1 MSDDQCGHPTA
12 SGEPCQHPTT
22 DDGDPDRCWID
33 SHNDDAVDPNTQ
45 PGRPRLLDDQR
56 KQQIIYTAVNSGLS
70 IEHQANLAQVSPDT
84 LRRALCCVK
93 TPRTPELTTEDP
105 CDFCEGYAQAHAR
118 GAMNVLNECR
128 PEFRASASFGYVK
141 EEKRQLDHSGEL
153 EHTGSLFELP
163 PEVTD
168 NWTDGDE

>member
-1 MSDDQCGHPTA
+1 MSGDRCSYPTA
-12 SGEPCQHPTT
+12 EDTPCQHPTT
-22 DDGDPDRCWID
+22 EDGDPGRCWIP
-33 SHNDDAVDPNTQ
+33 SHNDEEGDF
-45 PGRPRLLDDQR
+45 GRPRLLDDER

-70 IEHQANLAQVSPDT
+70 VEHQANLAQVNPNT
-84 LRRALCCVK
+84 LRRALCCVE
-93 TPRTPELTTEDP
+93 TPRTPEITVDEP
-105 CDFCEGYAQAHAR
+105 CDFCKGYAQAHAR
-118 GAMNVLNECR
+118 GAMSVLDECR

>member
-1 MSDDQCGHPTA
+1 MNDDVCGFEK
-12 SGEPCQHPTT
+12 S
-22 DDGDPDRCWID
+22 DGDPCQLPASRSDGRCHHHTD
-33 SHNDDAVDPNTQ
+33 VEAERQ
-45 PGRPRLLDDQR
+45 REGRPRLLDDGR

-93 TPRTPELTTEDP
+93 TPRDPTLTTEDP

-118 GAMNVLNECR
+118 GAMDVLDECR

-141 EEKRQLDHSGEL
+141 EEKTELSTAEDEDGFGTNIIVSGDYN
-153 EHTGSLFELP
+153 P
-163 PEVTD
+163 
-168 NWTDGDE
+168 NDGDR

>member
-22 DDGDPDRCWID
+22 DDGDPDRCWIP
-33 SHNDDAVDPNTQ
+33 SHNGEDGDF
-45 PGRPRLLDDQR
+45 GRPRLLDDER

-84 LRRALCCVK
+84 LRRTLCCVE
-93 TPRTPELTTEDP
+93 TPRDPTLTTEEP

-118 GAMNVLNECR
+118 GAMQVLDECR

-141 EEKRQLDHSGEL
+141 EEKHEMEHSGEVS
-153 EHTGSLFELP
+153 GSLFELP

>member
-1 MSDDQCGHPTA
+1 MTDDTCGHPTA
-12 SGEPCQHPTT
+12 DGTPCKHPST

-33 SHNDDAVDPNTQ
+33 SHNEAATDLDSQ
-45 PGRPRLLDDQR
+45 PGRPKLLDDER

-105 CDFCEGYAQAHAR
+105 CEFCEGYAQAHAR

-128 PEFRASASFGYVK
+128 PEFRASATFGYVK
-141 EEKRQLDHSGEL
+141 EEKHQ
-153 EHTGSLFELP
+153 HTGEGGGSIIIDYGND
-163 PEVTD
+163 TD
-168 NWTDGDE
+168 DE

>member
-1 MSDDQCGHPTA
+1 MSDDVCGYPTA
-12 SGEPCQHPTT
+12 NDTPCQHPTT
-22 DDGDPDRCWID
+22 DDGDPNRCWIP
-33 SHNDDAVDPNTQ
+33 SHNDEEGDF
-45 PGRPRLLDDQR
+45 GRPRLLDDER

-70 IEHQANLAQVSPDT
+70 VEHQANLAQVSPDT
-84 LRRALCCVK
+84 LRRALCCVE
-93 TPRTPELTTEDP
+93 TPRDPTLTTEEP

-118 GAMNVLNECR
+118 GAMQVLDECR

-141 EEKRQLDHSGEL
+141 EENHELEHSGEVS
-153 EHTGSLFELP
+153 GSLFELP